1 MAYASLTEINRG
13 WQLDRL
19 LLIQHS
25 QAWTKTMTTRED
37 TDMMFD
43 THWPTS
49 PVFFS
54 SSVSQWKYF
63 VFGSSCNE
71 RQLWAHT
78 RQHMFHQTGR
88 KGSAHVD
95 IDALGKY
102 TYTHTHTAWGCTTA
116 AGFKVRVQPG
126 GKFPG
131 GSPNIPKAPS
141 YCCSAHPSVGQV
153 GLYCRLSC
161 VCMCIFLRDRQEVRS
176 SDINGCCH
184 DSMALPF
191 EFLTAR

>member
-13 WQLDRL
+13 WQLVRL

-25 QAWTKTMTTRED
+25 QAWTITMTTRE
-37 TDMMFD
+37 DMMFD

-102 TYTHTHTAWGCTTA
+102 THTHTRTLT
-116 AGFKVRVQPG
+116 QHG
-126 GKFPG
+126 GIQQRQALK
-131 GSPNIPKAPS
+131 SA
-141 YCCSAHPSVGQV
+141 CSQV
-153 GLYCRLSC
+153 GNSLVAVPTYQRRQVIAARRILVSVRWGFTVGFVVC
-161 VCMCIFLRDRQEVRS
+161 VCAFFCVTDKKS
-176 SDINGCCH
+176 G
-184 DSMALPF
+184 AL
-191 EFLTAR
+191 T